1 MNSANKLQ
9 ALIKAGEERYPRIS
23 EVNIRGAL
31 GVEDRTEAMIELR
44 ALGFS
49 CQEIGEYYGVTR
61 QRVEQLVPGGG
72 RASVRNKE
80 EIESDVL
87 MREIWS
93 EACND
98 VSWWG
103 PGGRLVKSE
112 IVDRFLSRKFTY
124 GRARD
129 LARETSISKLDVIL
143 RVSFGIKLTH
153 EDKIVWFKDKI
164 ETLSKAEILTLINSK
179 QVLQVPFHTFINV
192 WRGLDLQVKIRK
204 THKRLSV

>member
-1 MNSANKLQ
+1 MASKSQ
-9 ALIKAGEERYPRIS
+9 ALILAGKERYPRIS

-31 GVEDRTEAMIELR
+31 GMEDRTEAMIELR

-61 QRVEQLVPGGG
+61 QRIEQLVPGGD
-72 RASVRNKE
+72 RASARNKE
-80 EIESDVL
+80 EIEPEDL

-112 IVDRFLSRKFTY
+112 IVDRFLSRGFTY

-143 RVSFGIKLTH
+143 RVSFGIRPTH
-153 EDKIVWFKDKI
+153 EDKIVWFKEKI
-164 ETLSKAEILTLINSK
+164 ETLSKAEIFTLINSK
-179 QVLQVPFHTFINV
+179 QVLQIPHHTFINV
-192 WRGLDLQVKIRK
+192 WRGLGLRVKIRK
-204 THKRLSV
+204 IHKGLSV